1 VSATLAPVIETRRI
15 ETAPGLVFDVSV
27 AGADDAP
34 LVLMLHGFCVS
45 RHFWNNQLPA
55 LAQAGYFSVAPNQ
68 RGYAAGARPDPT
80 DFDNY
85 RIDRLIGDALDIVAA
100 VGHGGR
106 RFHLVG
112 HDWGGSLSWLIADR
126 YPERLA
132 SLTMLSR
139 PHPASF
145 ARAMKEDPEQ
155 PHRSRHHHELL
166 DPGAGKRLLAEN
178 GKWVRDRLRRN
189 GVLEAAIDK
198 HMSVIGNP
206 PAMEAAL
213 AWYRARGERQ
223 PIGPTTVPTL
233 FIWGDADDTVG
244 RTAAEGTGEFVAADY
259 QFAALPG
266 VGHYAADQAPQQV
279 TALLLDHLDR
289 HPV

>member
-1 VSATLAPVIETRRI
+1 MIETRRI

-45 RHFWNNQLPA
+45 RYFWHNQMPA
-55 LAQAGYFSVAPNQ
+55 LAQAGYFAVAPNQ
-68 RGYAAGARPDPT
+68 RGYSVGARPDPKN
-80 DFDNY
+80 FDNY
-85 RIDRLIGDALDIVAA
+85 AIDRLIGDALDIVAA
-100 VGHGGR
+100 TEHRVQL
-106 RFHLVG
+106 FHLVG
-112 HDWGGSLSWLIADR
+112 HDWGGSLAWLIADR

-155 PHRSRHHHELL
+155 PHRSRHHRELL
-166 DPGAGKRLLAEN
+166 DPGAGKRLLAKN
-178 GKWVRDRLRRN
+178 GKWVRDRLARN
-189 GVLEAAIDK
+189 GVPEAAIAL
-198 HMSVIGNP
+198 HLSMIGNP
-206 PAMEAAL
+206 PAMETAL
-213 AWYRARGERQ
+213 AWYRARGERHL
-223 PIGPTTVPTL
+223 IGPTKVATL

-244 RTAAEGTGEFVAADY
+244 RAAAEGTGEFIAADY
-259 QFAALPG
+259 HFGALPG
-266 VGHYAADQAPQQV
+266 VGHYAADQVPQQV
-279 TALLLDHLDR
+279 TALLLDHLGR

>member
-1 VSATLAPVIETRRI
+1 MIETRNI
-15 ETAPGLVFDVSV
+15 ETAPGLVFDASV
-27 AGADDAP
+27 ARLETAP

-45 RHFWNNQLPA
+45 RHFWDNQIPA
-55 LAQAGYFSVAPNQ
+55 LAAAGCFVVAPNQ
-68 RGYAAGARPDPT
+68 RGYAAGARPDPAE
-80 DFDNY
+80 FDNY
-85 RIDRLIGDALDIVAA
+85 RIDKLIGDALDIVQA
-100 VGHGGR
+100 VGHRDR

-112 HDWGGSLSWLIADR
+112 HDWGGSLSWVIADR
-126 YPERLA
+126 WPERIA

-145 ARAMKEDPEQ
+145 ARAMKTDPEQ

-166 DPGAGKRLLAEN
+166 DPGAGPRLLADN
-178 GKWVRDRLRRN
+178 GKWVRDRLARN
-189 GVLEAAIDK
+189 GVPQAAIDK
-198 HMSVIGNP
+198 HLSVIGNP

-244 RTAAEGTGEFVAADY
+244 RAAAEGTGEFIAAPY
-259 QFAALPG
+259 RFEALPG
-266 VGHYAADQAPQQV
+266 VGHYAADQVPERV
-279 TALLLDHLDR
+279 NALLLEHLTR
-289 HPV
+289 HPL

>member
-1 VSATLAPVIETRRI
+1 MIETRRI
-15 ETAPGLVFDVSV
+15 ETGPGLVFDVSV

-34 LVLMLHGFCVS
+34 LVLLLHGFCIS

-55 LAQAGYFSVAPNQ
+55 LAQAGYFAVAPNQ
-68 RGYAAGARPDPT
+68 RGYSADARPDPQ
-80 DFDNY
+80 DFDKY
-85 RIDRLIGDALDIVAA
+85 RVDRLIGDVLNIVAA
-100 VGHGGR
+100 SGHGER

-112 HDWGGSLSWLIADR
+112 HDWGGSLAWLIADR

-166 DPGAGKRLLAEN
+166 DPAAGPGLLADDAA
-178 GKWVRDRLRRN
+178 WVRDRLARN
-189 GVLEAAIDK
+189 GVPEAAIAL
-198 HMSVIGNP
+198 HLSVIGNP

-213 AWYRARGERQ
+213 AWYRARGERH
-223 PIGPTTVPTL
+223 PIGPTKVATL

-244 RTAAEGTGEFVAADY
+244 RVAAEGTGEFIAADY

-266 VGHYAADQAPQQV
+266 VGHYAADQVPQQV
-279 TALLLDHLDR
+279 NALLLDHLAKHGSNR
-289 HPV
+289 HPA

>member
-1 VSATLAPVIETRRI
+1 LTIETRRV

-34 LVLMLHGFCVS
+34 LVLLLHGFCVS
-45 RHFWNNQLPA
+45 RHFWDNQLPA

-178 GKWVRDRLRRN
+178 GKWVRDRLMRN
-189 GVLEAAIDK
+189 GVPEAAIDK

-206 PAMEAAL
+206 DAMEAAL

-223 PIGPTTVPTL
+223 PIGPTKVPTL

-244 RTAAEGTGEFVAADY
+244 RTAAEGTGEFIAADY

>member
-1 VSATLAPVIETRRI
+1 MIETRRI

-34 LVLMLHGFCVS
+34 LVLLLHGFCVS
-45 RHFWNNQLPA
+45 RHFWDNQLPA
-55 LAQAGYFSVAPNQ
+55 LAQAGYFAVAPNQ
-68 RGYAAGARPDPT
+68 RGYSVDARPDPT

-85 RIDRLIGDALDIVAA
+85 RVDRLIGDALDIVAA
-100 VGHGGR
+100 TGHGER
-106 RFHLVG
+106 RLHLVG
-112 HDWGGSLSWLIADR
+112 HDWGGSLAWLIADR

-166 DPGAGKRLLAEN
+166 DPGAGKRLLADN
-178 GKWVRDRLRRN
+178 GKWVRDRLVRN
-189 GVLEAAIDK
+189 GVPPAAIDK
-198 HMSVIGNP
+198 HLSVIGNP

-223 PIGPTTVPTL
+223 PIGPTRVPTL

-244 RTAAEGTGEFVAADY
+244 RAAAEGTGEFIAADY

-266 VGHYAADQAPQQV
+266 VGHYAADQVPQQV
-279 TALLLDHLDR
+279 TGLLLDHLDR

>member
-1 VSATLAPVIETRRI
+1 LTIETRRI
-15 ETAPGLVFDVSV
+15 ETGPNLVFDVSV

-34 LVLMLHGFCVS
+34 LVLLLHGFCVS
-45 RHFWNNQLPA
+45 RHFWDNQLPE
-55 LAQAGYFSVAPNQ
+55 LAQAGYFAVAPNQ
-68 RGYAAGARPDPT
+68 RGYSVDARPDPSE
-80 DFDNY
+80 FDNY
-85 RIDRLIGDALDIVAA
+85 RIDRLIDDALDIVAA

-145 ARAMKEDPEQ
+145 ARAMREDPEQ

-178 GKWVRDRLRRN
+178 GKWVRDRLARN
-189 GVLEAAIDK
+189 GVPEAAIDK

-206 PAMEAAL
+206 DAMEAAL

-223 PIGPTTVPTL
+223 PIGPTKVPTL

-244 RTAAEGTGEFVAADY
+244 RAAAEGTGEFIAADY

-266 VGHYAADQAPQQV
+266 VGHYAADQVPEQV
-279 TALLLDHLDR
+279 TR
-289 HPV
+289 VVIGSSRPSSGVVVRT